1 MRGKKGGQKKVCN
14 LNEGIN
20 NGVSGSGKHLN
31 PNSPDPSIQPSLL
44 RSAVPINV
52 ADICSQL
59 LAYHRYHYSE
69 IYWLFLKQVRMLPIV
84 MFVFASLTTTLFR
97 LGESCISTSP
107 RAFSPGASVQQF
119 NAIPPP
125 PAGGAPVGQPQGVAL
140 VAAPQQVPNNAPVG
154 VIRPA
159 ISAAG
164 RGPIEP
170 IPQQQLLNSL
180 LGSRITLHE
189 FDSNGYNAEG
199 GGPVA
204 VGEALSCDFDFRPCC
219 WANVPPP
226 DDQLDWHLAN
236 GAPDSPQFRNAP
248 FPSGNYLITY
258 ASSSAPSDEAQFA
271 SCAIGCASSPI
282 IIRARHWQ
290 SENVLLQVCQ
300 RESFPNTVNFNPLLN
315 CQEFPL
321 VNGLGA
327 TELVLPKASLID
339 IVFVASNF
347 VSERGDMAILD
358 DIEVIYESDGDDCGI
373 EQEERKGQTDEKA
386 AITSTK
392 EPAAANIDAS
402 HSAANSTSQITL
414 GEEKSFNEIKATE
427 TISLAASAA
436 GSHSSGPRS
445 GSSGPALPSSPEI
458 TLVPA
463 SSDKSQ
469 AFASKTT
476 TSLSLIC
483 KTIKCSFENRNM
495 CNYKEAHQTESIRG
509 VTTSFQV
516 VTGQYMNKVT
526 GIKEGTEGDYY
537 AATFLYPR
545 EMAGLAA
552 HIADL
557 KEPIRLRFQY
567 YEGTHGVQLKG
578 CCESLEHCLFASDKF
593 VSVSDRTWKLT
604 AFTCPAGTSKIL
616 FVCENT
622 RTNQGACA
630 IDDIQVIES
639 GAVDLRTARTL
650 C

>member
-1 MRGKKGGQKKVCN
+1 MKLKFNPISTLSSGQQFRKPKT
-14 LNEGIN
+14 ITF
-20 NGVSGSGKHLN
+20 
-31 PNSPDPSIQPSLL
+31 
-44 RSAVPINV
+44 
-52 ADICSQL
+52 
-59 LAYHRYHYSE
+59 LALQR
-69 IYWLFLKQVRMLPIV
+69 
-84 MFVFASLTTTLFR
+84 
-97 LGESCISTSP
+97 ESCVSTSP

-119 NAIPPP
+119 NAIPPS
-125 PAGGAPVGQPQGVAL
+125 PADAAVGQPQGIAL
-140 VAAPQQVPNNAPVG
+140 AAPQQVPNNVPVG

-170 IPQQQLLNSL
+170 IPQQQLLNSP
-180 LGSRITLHE
+180 LGPRITLHE
-189 FDSNGYNAEG
+189 FDSNGYNTEG

-204 VGEALSCDFDFRPCC
+204 VGEALSCDFDSRPCC

-236 GAPDSPQFRNAP
+236 GAPDSRQFQNVP

-282 IIRARHWQ
+282 IVRARHWQ

-347 VSERGDMAILD
+347 VSERGDIAILD
-358 DIEVIYESDGDDCGI
+358 DVEVIYESDGDDCGN
-373 EQEERKGQTDEKA
+373 EQEERKGQIDEKA
-386 AITSTK
+386 ATAK
-392 EPAAANIDAS
+392 EPSAASNIDAS
-402 HSAANSTSQITL
+402 HFAVNSTSQITL
-414 GEEKSFNEIKATE
+414 IEEKSFNEIKATE
-427 TISLAASAA
+427 TMPLAAPAA
-436 GSHSSGPRS
+436 ESRSSGPQS
-445 GSSGPALPSSPEI
+445 GSSGSALLSSPEI
-458 TLVPA
+458 AMVPT

-469 AFASKTT
+469 AFVSKIT
-476 TSLSLIC
+476 TSLSGIC
-483 KTIKCSFENRNM
+483 NAIKCSFENRNM
-495 CNYKEAHQTESIRG
+495 CNYKEAHQTVSIRG

-526 GIKEGTEGDYY
+526 GVKEGTEGDYY

-545 EMAGLAA
+545 EMAGLAVD
-552 HIADL
+552 IAEL
-557 KEPIRLRFQY
+557 KEPVRLRLQY

-593 VSVSDRTWKLT
+593 VSVSDRTWKLI

-630 IDDIQVIES
+630 IDDIQMIES

>member
-1 MRGKKGGQKKVCN
+1 MEHLFFEEVC
-14 LNEGIN
+14 
-20 NGVSGSGKHLN
+20 
-31 PNSPDPSIQPSLL
+31 
-44 RSAVPINV
+44 
-52 ADICSQL
+52 
-59 LAYHRYHYSE
+59 
-69 IYWLFLKQVRMLPIV
+69 
-84 MFVFASLTTTLFR
+84 
-97 LGESCISTSP
+97 GESCISTSP

-125 PAGGAPVGQPQGVAL
+125 QTGAAVSQVGQPQGIAL
-140 VAAPQQVPNNAPVG
+140 VAAPQQLPSNPSAAA
-154 VIRPA
+154 IRPA
-159 ISAAG
+159 LSAAD
-164 RGPIEP
+164 RGPVEP
-170 IPQQQLLNSL
+170 IPQQRLLNTL
-180 LGSRITLHE
+180 LGPRITLHE

-199 GGPVA
+199 GGPVT
-204 VGEALSCDFDFRPCC
+204 VGEALSCDFDSRPCC

-236 GAPDSPQFRNAP
+236 GAPESPQFQNAP
-248 FPSGNYLITY
+248 FSSGNYLVTY

-271 SCAIGCASSPI
+271 SCAIGCASSAI
-282 IIRARHWQ
+282 IVRARHWQ

-358 DIEVIYESDGDDCGI
+358 DIEVIYESDGDDCAI
-373 EQEERKGQTDEKA
+373 DQEERKGQTDNKA
-386 AITSTK
+386 ATAGGK
-392 EPAAANIDAS
+392 ELAAASNIDAP
-402 HSAANSTSQITL
+402 HSAVNATSQLTL
-414 GEEKSFNEIKATE
+414 GEEKSFNEIQETE
-427 TISLAASAA
+427 TSLIAPGT
-436 GSHSSGPRS
+436 GSPSSGSES
-445 GSSGPALPSSPEI
+445 GSGGSALPSLPDI
-458 TLVPA
+458 ALGPA
-463 SSDKSQ
+463 SADKNQ
-469 AFASKTT
+469 ALASKIT
-476 TSLSLIC
+476 TSLSAIC
-483 KTIKCSFENRNM
+483 NTIKCSFENRNM

-526 GIKEGTEGDYY
+526 GVKEGTEGDYY

-545 EMAGLAA
+545 EMAGLAVD
-552 HIADL
+552 IGDL
-557 KEPIRLRFQY
+557 KEPVRLRFQY

-593 VSVSDRTWKLT
+593 VSVSDRTWKIT

-630 IDDIQVIES
+630 VDDIQVIES

>member
-1 MRGKKGGQKKVCN
+1 MR
-14 LNEGIN
+14 
-20 NGVSGSGKHLN
+20 
-31 PNSPDPSIQPSLL
+31 P
-44 RSAVPINV
+44 R
-52 ADICSQL
+52 
-59 LAYHRYHYSE
+59 
-69 IYWLFLKQVRMLPIV
+69 
-84 MFVFASLTTTLFR
+84 
-97 LGESCISTSP
+97 ESCISTSP
-107 RAFSPGASVQQF
+107 RAFSPGVSVQQF

-125 PAGGAPVGQPQGVAL
+125 PTGTAIGQTQGIAL
-140 VAAPQQVPNNAPVG
+140 VASPQQVPNDVLVG

-159 ISAAG
+159 ISSAG

-180 LGSRITLHE
+180 LGSKITLRE

-199 GGPVA
+199 GGPVDID
-204 VGEALSCDFDFRPCC
+204 EALSCDFDSRPCC

-236 GAPDSPQFRNAP
+236 GAPDSTHFQNAP
-248 FPSGNYLITY
+248 VPSGNYLVTY

-282 IIRARHWQ
+282 IVRARYWQ
-290 SENVLLQVCQ
+290 SENLLLQVCQ

-315 CQEFPL
+315 CQEFPPA
-321 VNGLGA
+321 NGLGW
-327 TELVLPKASLID
+327 TKLVLPKASYTD

-358 DIEVIYESDGDDCGI
+358 DIEVFYESDGDDCGI
-373 EQEERKGQTDEKA
+373 EQEERKAQIDEKA
-386 AITSTK
+386 ATAGVK
-392 EPAAANIDAS
+392 EPGIANGIDIS
-402 HSAANSTSQITL
+402 HSVTTQMAFA
-414 GEEKSFNEIKATE
+414 EEKSFNEITTTE
-427 TISLAASAA
+427 TKSLAAS
-436 GSHSSGPRS
+436 GISSLPSAVLSSRTQS
-445 GSSGPALPSSPEI
+445 GSGGSALSLSPEI
-458 TLVPA
+458 ALVAA
-463 SSDKSQ
+463 SSERGQ
-469 AFASKTT
+469 ALASKITT
-476 TSLSLIC
+476 PSLTIC
-483 KTIKCSFENRNM
+483 NAIKCSFENRNM

-526 GIKEGTEGDYY
+526 GVKEGTEGDYY

-545 EMAGLAA
+545 EMAGLAVD
-552 HIADL
+552 IANL
-557 KEPIRLRFQY
+557 KEPVRLRFQY

-604 AFTCPAGTSKIL
+604 AFICPAGTSK
-616 FVCENT
+616 
-622 RTNQGACA
+622 GACA
-630 IDDIQVIES
+630 IDDIQMIEN

>member
-1 MRGKKGGQKKVCN
+1 MKW
-14 LNEGIN
+14 
-20 NGVSGSGKHLN
+20 
-31 PNSPDPSIQPSLL
+31 LL
-44 RSAVPINV
+44 EE
-52 ADICSQL
+52 L
-59 LAYHRYHYSE
+59 G
-69 IYWLFLKQVRMLPIV
+69 
-84 MFVFASLTTTLFR
+84 LTID
-97 LGESCISTSP
+97 LGEGCFSTSP

-125 PAGGAPVGQPQGVAL
+125 PVDQPQGIAL

-170 IPQQQLLNSL
+170 IPQQQLINSL
-180 LGSRITLHE
+180 LGPKITLHE

-204 VGEALSCDFDFRPCC
+204 AGEALSCDFDSRPCC

-236 GAPDSPQFRNAP
+236 GAPDSSPFQNAP

-258 ASSSAPSDEAQFA
+258 ASNSAPSDEAQFA

-282 IIRARHWQ
+282 IVRARHWQ

-321 VNGLGA
+321 VNSLGA

-358 DIEVIYESDGDDCGI
+358 DIELIYESDGDDCGI
-373 EQEERKGQTDEKA
+373 EQEERKGQIDEKA
-386 AITSTK
+386 ATVGTI
-392 EPAAANIDAS
+392 EPAVASHIDAS
-402 HSAANSTSQITL
+402 HSVANSTSQIIL
-414 GEEKSFNEIKATE
+414 GGQKSFNEIETAGAT
-427 TISLAASAA
+427 SLVASAV
-436 GSHSSGPRS
+436 GSQSGPS
-445 GSSGPALPSSPEI
+445 DSALSLSPEMA
-458 TLVPA
+458 LVPA

-469 AFASKTT
+469 AFASKIV
-476 TSLSLIC
+476 TSLSVIC
-483 KTIKCSFENRNM
+483 NAIKCSFENRNM

-516 VTGQYMNKVT
+516 ITGQYMNKVT
-526 GIKEGTEGDYY
+526 GVKEGTEGDYY

-545 EMAGLAA
+545 EMAGLAVD
-552 HIADL
+552 IASL

-593 VSVSDRTWKLT
+593 VTVNDRIWKLT

>member
-1 MRGKKGGQKKVCN
+1 M
-14 LNEGIN
+14 
-20 NGVSGSGKHLN
+20 SS
-31 PNSPDPSIQPSLL
+31 
-44 RSAVPINV
+44 
-52 ADICSQL
+52 
-59 LAYHRYHYSE
+59 
-69 IYWLFLKQVRMLPIV
+69 IV
-84 MFVFASLTTTLFR
+84 MFIFASLTTTLFR
-97 LGESCISTSP
+97 LGEGCFSSSP
-107 RAFSPGASVQQF
+107 RAFSPGALVQF
-119 NAIPPP
+119 NAIPPLATRTIADRP
-125 PAGGAPVGQPQGVAL
+125 QVASPAL
-140 VAAPQQVPNNAPVG
+140 PQQISNDAQAGNSI
-154 VIRPA
+154 IRPA
-159 ISAAG
+159 ISAAD

-170 IPQQQLLNSL
+170 IPQQQLLNNL
-180 LGSRITLHE
+180 LGSKITLHE

-204 VGEALSCDFDFRPCC
+204 VGEALSCDFDSHPCC

-236 GAPDSPQFRNAP
+236 GIPDSPQFQNAP
-248 FPSGNYLITY
+248 FPNGNYLVTY

-282 IIRARHWQ
+282 IVRARHWQ

-327 TELVLPKASLID
+327 TEVVLPKASLID

-358 DIEVIYESDGDDCGI
+358 DIEVLYESDDDDCGI
-373 EQEERKGQTDEKA
+373 DQEERRGQTDEKA
-386 AITSTK
+386 ATADAK
-392 EPAAANIDAS
+392 ELGAS
-402 HSAANSTSQITL
+402 SNAFSRSAVNSTSQLTL
-414 GEEKSFNEIKATE
+414 GKAKSFNEIRTAE
-427 TISLAASAA
+427 TASLASSAA
-436 GSHSSGPRS
+436 GSGTGPLSSSALSSGS
-445 GSSGPALPSSPEI
+445 QSSSAFPPSSEMA
-458 TLVPA
+458 LVAP
-463 SSDKSQ
+463 SSEGSQ
-469 AFASKTT
+469 AFASKITT
-476 TSLSLIC
+476 FPSVIC
-483 KTIKCSFENRNM
+483 NTIKCSFENRNM

-526 GIKEGTEGDYY
+526 GVKEGTEGDYY

-545 EMAGLAA
+545 EMAGLAVD
-552 HIADL
+552 IVDL

-639 GAVDLRTARTL
+639 EAVDLRTARTL

>member
-1 MRGKKGGQKKVCN
+1 
-14 LNEGIN
+14 
-20 NGVSGSGKHLN
+20 
-31 PNSPDPSIQPSLL
+31 
-44 RSAVPINV
+44 
-52 ADICSQL
+52 
-59 LAYHRYHYSE
+59 
-69 IYWLFLKQVRMLPIV
+69 MLPIV
-84 MFVFASLTTTLFR
+84 MFIFASLTTTLFR

-107 RAFSPGASVQQF
+107 RAFSSGVSVQQF
-119 NAIPPP
+119 NPIPPSP
-125 PAGGAPVGQPQGVAL
+125 PGAAIGQPQGIAL

-154 VIRPA
+154 SVRPA
-159 ISAAG
+159 ISSAG

-180 LGSRITLHE
+180 LGSKITLHE

-204 VGEALSCDFDFRPCC
+204 AGEALSCDFDSRPCC

-236 GAPDSPQFRNAP
+236 GVPDSPQFQNAL
-248 FPSGNYLITY
+248 FPSGNYLVTY

-282 IIRARHWQ
+282 VVRARHWQ

-358 DIEVIYESDGDDCGI
+358 DIEIIYESDGDDCGI
-373 EQEERKGQTDEKA
+373 EQEERKAQIDEKA
-386 AITSTK
+386 VIASANEAGIVN
-392 EPAAANIDAS
+392 NIDAS
-402 HSAANSTSQITL
+402 HSSLNSTSQMTF
-414 GEEKSFNEIKATE
+414 GRKKSSDEIKTTE
-427 TISLAASAA
+427 TKSLAASAT
-436 GSHSSGPRS
+436 GSLSSAVSSSESQSGFS
-445 GSSGPALPSSPEI
+445 GSALLSSPDI
-458 TLVPA
+458 VPVPA
-463 SSDKSQ
+463 SSERNQ
-469 AFASKTT
+469 VSKIT
-476 TSLSLIC
+476 TSSSATC
-483 KTIKCSFENRNM
+483 NAIKCSFENRNI

-526 GIKEGTEGDYY
+526 GVKEGTEGHYY

-545 EMAGLAA
+545 EMAGLAVN
-552 HIADL
+552 IVNL
-557 KEPIRLRFQY
+557 KEPVRLRFQY

-604 AFTCPAGTSKIL
+604 AFICPAGTSKIL

-630 IDDIQVIES
+630 IDDIQVIEN

>member
-1 MRGKKGGQKKVCN
+1 MKMRFVDVFTRHTSISG
-14 LNEGIN
+14 EG
-20 NGVSGSGKHLN
+20 
-31 PNSPDPSIQPSLL
+31 
-44 RSAVPINV
+44 
-52 ADICSQL
+52 
-59 LAYHRYHYSE
+59 
-69 IYWLFLKQVRMLPIV
+69 
-84 MFVFASLTTTLFR
+84 
-97 LGESCISTSP
+97 CISTSP

-119 NAIPPP
+119 SAIPPP
-125 PAGGAPVGQPQGVAL
+125 ATSAMVGQTQGTAL
-140 VAAPQQVPNNAPVG
+140 VAAPQQVPSNVLGAG
-154 VIRPA
+154 SVIRPA

-164 RGPIEP
+164 PGPIEP
-170 IPQQQLLNSL
+170 IPQQHLLNNL
-180 LGSRITLHE
+180 LGSKITLHE

-204 VGEALSCDFDFRPCC
+204 AGEALSCDFDSRACC

-236 GAPDSPQFRNAP
+236 GAPDLPQFQNAP
-248 FPSGNYLITY
+248 IPSGNYLVTY

-282 IIRARHWQ
+282 IVRARHWQ
-290 SENVLLQVCQ
+290 SENVLLQICQ

-358 DIEVIYESDGDDCGI
+358 DIEVVYESDGDDCGT
-373 EQEERKGQTDEKA
+373 EQEERKASEMNGKA
-386 AITSTK
+386 AINMK
-392 EPAAANIDAS
+392 EHGNDLS
-402 HSAANSTSQITL
+402 HSAANSTTSIKL
-414 GEEKSFNEIKATE
+414 GDGKSFNEIKTTE
-427 TISLAASAA
+427 TASLSAPVAGSLFSAA
-436 GSHSSGPRS
+436 LSSSPES
-445 GSSGPALPSSPEI
+445 GSSGSALLTQTKTASVRSPSEGSQALASRI
-458 TLVPA
+458 TTS
-463 SSDKSQ
+463 SSD
-469 AFASKTT
+469 
-476 TSLSLIC
+476 IC
-483 KTIKCSFENRNM
+483 NTVKCSFENRNI

-526 GIKEGTEGDYY
+526 GVKEGTEGDYY

-545 EMAGLAA
+545 EMAGLAVD
-552 HIADL
+552 IADL

-630 IDDIQVIES
+630 IDDIQMIEN
-639 GAVDLRTARTL
+639 GTTDLRTARTF